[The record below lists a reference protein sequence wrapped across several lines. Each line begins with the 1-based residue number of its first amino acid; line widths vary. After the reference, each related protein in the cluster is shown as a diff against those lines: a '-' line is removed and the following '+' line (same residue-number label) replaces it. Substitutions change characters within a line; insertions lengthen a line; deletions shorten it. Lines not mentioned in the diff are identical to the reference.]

1 MYIREQGK
9 KVQLLR
15 SPYDPVKKRCVQKL
29 AHSFPRSYSYSSAE
43 LDKYLSAEQI
53 DDLSDDEKQELTAWL
68 TERSDKN
75 LADARKHSID
85 SAPYYTNQLADN
97 ISSDVVELSEKQAA
111 KIWDAMDKLA
121 KAMKK
126 AGHKRPAKESPST
139 AKEAPAQDSNQPAL
153 SL

>member
-29 AHSFPRSYSYSSAE
+29 AHSFPRSYYYSSAE

-53 DDLSDDEKQELTAWL
+53 ADLSDDEKKELTAWL
-68 TERSDKN
+68 SERSDKN
-75 LADARKHSID
+75 LADTRKQSID

-111 KIWDAMDKLA
+111 RIWDAMDKLA

-126 AGHKRPAKESPST
+126 AGYKKPAVK
-139 AKEAPAQDSNQPAL
+139 AAPAAQASSADQS
-153 SL
+153 SLTL